1 MLHWMRSVEK
11 IPSIPKIKTG
21 LVELAQ
27 YLRDEL
33 GPGAVMWELGS
44 FAGES
49 AEVFAGY
56 FRTVHCVDP
65 WQDAC
70 GATSAAEVE
79 GSFDERAAICGNL
92 KKYKAD
98 SLAVLSMVPNE
109 SVDFAYV
116 DAAGA
121 DFFAAVTGRI
131 YGRKLYLLEVQRH
144 RLDATLLESTCKA
157 LVNKHGRSTLW
168 SYQSG
173 PEVGLSRLLTE
184 RGLPIGVMQARYNKL
199 VRAQKTIRR
208 WNDGEILVPSAE
220 ANPWQ
225 PGFLH
230 RVSLFRGHEKDR
242 DDEVDA
248 LVSVSDAML
257 GGAPNATLK
266 SLGIESPKPY
276 AGLMG

>member
-98 SLAVLSMVPNE
+98 SLAVLSMVPDG
-109 SVDFAYV
+109 SVDFVYV
-116 DAAGA
+116 DAGA
-121 DFFAAVTGRI
+121 HSYQENMRDITAWWPKVRKGGFLGGHDFTVPELHAADVFPGVEASVRDFFGGHPEG
-131 YGRKLYLLEVQRH
+131 YGLRVFPDTSWVVRKL
-144 RLDATLLESTCKA
+144 
-157 LVNKHGRSTLW
+157 
-168 SYQSG
+168 
-173 PEVGLSRLLTE
+173 
-184 RGLPIGVMQARYNKL
+184 
-199 VRAQKTIRR
+199 
-208 WNDGEILVPSAE
+208 
-220 ANPWQ
+220 
-225 PGFLH
+225 
-230 RVSLFRGHEKDR
+230 
-242 DDEVDA
+242 
-248 LVSVSDAML
+248 
-257 GGAPNATLK
+257 
-266 SLGIESPKPY
+266 
-276 AGLMG
+276 